1 MKTSELNELA
11 NRMYADY
18 DIESYLNFEG
28 VEHINREPQRD
39 SFKVGFRMGYQQ
51 AMEELKE
58 KTLYEEIHNSVT
70 QIDKD
75 YGK

>member
-1 MKTSELNELA
+1 MKISELNELA
-11 NRMYADY
+11 NRLYADC

-51 AMEELKE
+51 AMKELKE
-58 KTLYEEIHNSVT
+58 KTLSGEIHNSVT
-70 QIDKD
+70 QINKD